1 MKFIKGYTGYIICL
15 CLLLSTVSLSVL
27 IYEKYKTNNEIITI
41 NTINNYREEKIS
53 NITYPVFGIKSI
65 DNKINNVIEAYK
77 DKENVKISYNM
88 YLTEESLS
96 LFFEINDNNRFSYRN
111 VDYDIK
117 NNKLLDNLIDYNI
130 YKDIILE
137 KVKYKYK
144 TDIYNSIVNDNFS
157 NASYKINDEGV
168 YFYFNDSLFG
178 DLIYRVYVYLPNENT
193 AEVFDQ
199 NYDKVIAFTFDDG
212 PSEYTMEIVNA
223 LVLNNSKATFF
234 ELGNRM
240 KYNQEIVKQVLANGM
255 EIGSHTYAHKNL
267 NKLSESEI
275 DNEINSTNIIFNEIT
290 GDNIKLTRPPYGNSN
305 DLVKARMNTPL
316 IAWNIDTND
325 WLYRDSE
332 YVYNHIID
340 NVQSGDIILMHDI
353 YPETVEA
360 VKKALPHLNA
370 LGYKVTTVSELARIQ
385 NRTLENGV
393 VYRSLKAN

>member
-41 NTINNYREEKIS
+41 NTINDYREEKIS

-65 DNKINNVIEAYK
+65 DNKINNVIEEYK

-96 LFFEINDNNRFSYRN
+96 LFFEINDNNKFSYRN

-117 NNKLLDNLIDYNI
+117 NNKLLDLIDYNI

-144 TDIYNSIVNDNFS
+144 TDIYNTITEDNFS
-157 NASYKINDEGV
+157 NASYKINDEGI

-223 LVLNNSKATFF
+223 LVLNNSRATFF

-267 NKLSESEI
+267 NKLSQSEI
-275 DNEINSTNIIFNEIT
+275 DEEINSTNIIFNEIT
-290 GDNIKLTRPPYGNSN
+290 GENIKLTRPPYGNAN
-305 DLVKARMNTPL
+305 NLVKTRINTP
-316 IAWNIDTND
+316 IISWNIDTND

-332 YVYNHIID
+332 YVYNHIIE
-340 NVQSGDIILMHDI
+340 NVQCGDIVLMHDV

-360 VKKALPHLNA
+360 VKKVLPHLNA
-370 LGYKVTTVSELARIQ
+370 LGYKVTTVSELAQIQ

>member
-41 NTINNYREEKIS
+41 NTINDYREEKIS

-65 DNKINNVIEAYK
+65 DNKINNVIEEYK

-96 LFFEINDNNRFSYRN
+96 LFFEINDNNKFSYKN

-117 NNKLLDNLIDYNI
+117 NNKLLDLIDYNI

-144 TDIYNSIVNDNFS
+144 TDIYNTIAEDNFS
-157 NASYKINDEGV
+157 NVSYKINDEGI

-290 GDNIKLTRPPYGNSN
+290 GDNIELTRPPYGNSN

-360 VKKALPHLNA
+360 VKKVLPHLNA